1 MYMIHLKQ
9 NVSSVVKYLWQIVQC
24 TYLCDYREE
33 SGNLEFNCSLLDR
46 NVKYRT
52 QEITETAK
60 SESIKER
67 HLKNCLGQHST
78 QTIGLLTA
86 QTQNIVFKENII
98 RY

>member
-1 MYMIHLKQ
+1 MTNSKQ
-9 NVSSVVKYLWQIVQC
+9 Y
-24 TYLCDYREE
+24 TYLCDYSEE

-67 HLKNCLGQHST
+67 HIKNSLGQHST
-78 QTIGLLTA
+78 QTILNS
-86 QTQNIVFKENII
+86 QPQNIVFKENII
-98 RY
+98 KY